1 MTWKY
6 NLGVEK
12 EVHNLILSLG
22 LPSEYIGFHIR
33 GGDKFLEHKIE
44 PIENYFSRNE
54 TCIKNVF
61 VLTDDYTVI
70 SNIKKMYPD
79 YSVYTLCEVSEHG
92 YFHGDF
98 INQDTAY
105 KRRKLI
111 RLFASIDILAAS
123 KLFIGTFS
131 SNLGMYL
138 GMRSPTISKGVDFD
152 NWIIW

>member
-61 VLTDDYTVI
+61 VLTDDYTVFLI
-70 SNIKKMYPD
+70 
-79 YSVYTLCEVSEHG
+79 L
-92 YFHGDF
+92 
-98 INQDTAY
+98 
-105 KRRKLI
+105 RRCI
-111 RLFASIDILAAS
+111 RIIQCIPYVRFLNMDIFMVIL
-123 KLFIGTFS
+123 
-131 SNLGMYL
+131 
-138 GMRSPTISKGVDFD
+138 
-152 NWIIW
+152 